1 MFHTYLHTSLVNT
14 IRTLISKAQRQPE
27 QRSLDKVFPES
38 GQLPR
43 VLAKALVDS
52 RPEIKIA
59 EIEVDIWLNSQGLS
73 EQEKTFIQLKLE
85 GMTME
90 EITEDLGESAYKVR
104 QALREKFVNLTND
117 RTVNV
122 PYFAAGVSYY
132 LVPHPD
138 VYWAVKKQGTPEIK
152 QLYRA
157 FMFLDAVWLPSA
169 SQKNKRKEV
178 LNKLREWTNAKTG
191 KTDAGETHSEIK
203 RA

>member
-1 MFHTYLHTSLVNT
+1 MNLNINNLNTKELYSLFG
-14 IRTLISKAQRQPE
+14 TLYQ
-27 QRSLDKVFPES
+27 DKHGREYKGVGFIGNEMHKLKEAFNIHGS
-38 GQLPR
+38 S
-43 VLAKALVDS
+43 AMAC
-52 RPEIKIA
+52 A
-59 EIEVDIWLNSQGLS
+59 MLNC
-73 EQEKTFIQLKLE
+73 I
-85 GMTME
+85 
-90 EITEDLGESAYKVR
+90 
-104 QALREKFVNLTND
+104 NNND